1 MTTPLNPGD
10 FTADPLDNTKFDDSL
25 ADLMDRELDRLLRLD
40 TPDTGLLFTPGDLD
54 VRARRRL
61 FVAIARGVLLYL
73 ARNNDAID
81 ITVHA
86 LDDSVNPVIQVI
98 GA

>member
-10 FTADPLDNTKFDDSL
+10 FTADPLDYTNFDGSL
-25 ADLMDRELDRLLRLD
+25 ADLIDRELDRLLRLD
-40 TPDTGLLFTPGDLD
+40 SPGAGLSFTPSDRD

-73 ARNNDAID
+73 AHNPDAID
-81 ITVHA
+81 ITVPA
-86 LDDSVNPVIQVI
+86 LNDTVNPVIHVA

>member
-1 MTTPLNPGD
+1 MTSPLNPGD
-10 FTADPLDNTKFDDSL
+10 FTTDPLDNTKFDGSL

-40 TPDTGLLFTPGDLD
+40 TPNIGLSFKNGDLD

-73 ARNNDAID
+73 ASNNDAID

-86 LDDSVNPVIQVI
+86 LDEAVNPVIQVV

>member
-10 FTADPLDNTKFDDSL
+10 RNTEFTDLDGSL
-25 ADLMDRELDRLLRLD
+25 ADLIDHELDNLLKLD
-40 TPDTGLLFTPGDLD
+40 AQPGLSFDTGNDE

-73 ARNNDAID
+73 ARNPDAFD
-81 ITVHA
+81 ITVPAVGATVH
-86 LDDSVNPVIQVI
+86 PVIHVA

>member
-1 MTTPLNPGD
+1 MTTPLDPGD
-10 FTADPLDNTKFDDSL
+10 RSTEFNDLDGSL
-25 ADLMDRELDRLLRLD
+25 ADLIDHELDRLLQLD
-40 TPDTGLLFTPGDLD
+40 SQPGLSFDTSDQE

-81 ITVHA
+81 ITVPA
-86 LDDSVNPVIQVI
+86 LNDTVNPVIQVI

>member
-10 FTADPLDNTKFDDSL
+10 HRTEFTNLDGSL
-25 ADLMDRELDRLLRLD
+25 ADLIDHELDNLLQLD
-40 TPDTGLLFTPGDLD
+40 GQPGLSFDMDDQD

-73 ARNNDAID
+73 AHNNDAID
-81 ITVHA
+81 IRVPA
-86 LDDSVNPVIQVI
+86 LNSIAHPAIHVT

>member
-1 MTTPLNPGD
+1 MSSTAYCELDSPG
-10 FTADPLDNTKFDDSL
+10 AGLSFDDG
-25 ADLMDRELDRLLRLD
+25 DR
-40 TPDTGLLFTPGDLD
+40 D

-73 ARNNDAID
+73 ARNPDAID
-81 ITVHA
+81 ITVPTIP
-86 LDDSVNPVIQVI
+86 STVNPVIDVA

>member
-10 FTADPLDNTKFDDSL
+10 RTTEFTDLDGSL
-25 ADLMDRELDRLLRLD
+25 ADLIDHELDTLLKLD
-40 TPDTGLLFTPGDLD
+40 SQPGLSFDTGNDE

-73 ARNNDAID
+73 ARNPDALD
-81 ITVHA
+81 ITVPTLGTTVH
-86 LDDSVNPVIQVI
+86 PVIHVT

>member
-10 FTADPLDNTKFDDSL
+10 LTTDPLDYTRFDGSL
-25 ADLMDRELDRLLRLD
+25 ADLIDHELDRLLRLD
-40 TPDTGLLFTPGDLD
+40 TPGSGLSFDDADRD

-73 ARNNDAID
+73 ARNPDAID
-81 ITVHA
+81 IAVPAVPAT
-86 LDDSVNPVIQVI
+86 VNPVIDVA

>member
-1 MTTPLNPGD
+1 MTSPLNPGD
-10 FTADPLDNTKFDDSL
+10 FTTDPLDYTSFDGSL

-40 TPDTGLLFTPGDLD
+40 PPGTGLSFTASDHD

-73 ARNNDAID
+73 AHNSDAID
-81 ITVHA
+81 ITVPA
-86 LDDSVNPVIQVI
+86 VNDTVNPVINVE

>member
-10 FTADPLDNTKFDDSL
+10 FTTDALDNTKFDDSL
-25 ADLMDRELDRLLRLD
+25 ADLMDRELDRLLKLD
-40 TPDTGLLFTPGDLD
+40 TPDTGLSFENGDLD